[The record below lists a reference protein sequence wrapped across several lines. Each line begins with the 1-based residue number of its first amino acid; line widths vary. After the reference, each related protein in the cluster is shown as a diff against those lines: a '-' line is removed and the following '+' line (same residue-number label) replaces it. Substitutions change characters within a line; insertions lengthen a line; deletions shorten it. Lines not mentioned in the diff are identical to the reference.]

1 MTFLKYASF
10 NFTRDRLSTKD
21 QMSNDY
27 VKCRF
32 SRGKKKIFHVKERC
46 NRPSKPLPRSHRSSL
61 WSVRCYAKIRSR
73 GVRYMEKG
81 QF

>member
-27 VKCRF
+27 VKCQF
-32 SRGKKKIFHVKERC
+32 SRGKKKDISRQGRVQ
-46 NRPSKPLPRSHRSSL
+46 SSL
-61 WSVRCYAKIRSR
+61 EATAK
-73 GVRYMEKG
+73 KP
-81 QF
+81 